1 MNQMNGLNVDM
12 DPKSVMRLMSNP
24 SGVADMLTETS
35 DETGDS
41 PAEIMADIINVQ
53 RMDAK
58 MIAEQQGVD
67 ISIKEMTPERAAQ
80 LLSGVMQGD
89 GVDLLMVFNE
99 LEDQHNEILRES
111 MDREDYQQF
120 IQKKVASLHS
130 TPADHTS
137 TE

>member
-58 MIAEQQGVD
+58 MMAKQEGVD
-67 ISIKEMTPERAAQ
+67 ITIKEMTPERAAQ

-99 LEDQHNEILRES
+99 LEDQHHEVLRES
-111 MDREDYQQF
+111 MEREAYQQF
-120 IQKKVASLHS
+120 IKDKVASLYS
-130 TPADHTS
+130 TPADHAS
-137 TE
+137 TK